1 MDIKMSRFSFINL
14 LNEGDTS
21 DDFHKE
27 HKLRT
32 EHTSFKHRRIAES
45 EIVKPKSRFTFA
57 DFLKSQNAEPTEEID
72 NTDYN
77 EIDDLVHT
85 EDELDDVKK
94 PTDLD
99 DNEIDDLVHTED
111 ELDNS
116 NDVDNAEVETKV
128 EVLKSQNAEPT
139 EEIDNTDYNE
149 IDDLVHTEDELDDV
163 KKPTNLDD
171 NEIDDLDDTEDDLDN
186 SNDVDNAEV
195 ETKVEVLKPVEI
207 GQEKSIQ
214 ADLLN
219 NYAKIDDLDK
229 IKLNIKIV
237 DPKTN
242 EETELNTPN
251 VLDKLDKP
259 LTVKVIEP
267 EEKPK
272 QEVDIE
278 IAKPEETNVEVKS
291 SDDVTLETSQPP
303 TA

>member
-1 MDIKMSRFSFINL
+1 MSRFSFINL

-57 DFLKSQNAEPTEEID
+57 DFLKSQSTEPAEEID
-72 NTDYN
+72 NVDYN
-77 EIDDLVHT
+77 EIDN
-85 EDELDDVKK
+85 
-94 PTDLD
+94 LD
-99 DNEIDDLVHTED
+99 DNEID
-111 ELDNS
+111 N
-116 NDVDNAEVETKV
+116 
-128 EVLKSQNAEPT
+128 
-139 EEIDNTDYNE
+139 
-149 IDDLVHTEDELDDV
+149 LVHTEDELDDV

-171 NEIDDLDDTEDDLDN
+171 NEIDNTGYNEIDDLVHTEDELDN
-186 SNDVDNAEV
+186 SNDADNAEV

-267 EEKPK
+267 EEKSK

-278 IAKPEETNVEVKS
+278 IAKPEETSVEVKS
-291 SDDVTLETSQPP
+291 SDDVTLETNDTVMS
-303 TA
+303 TDTSDDAEDTSEETNAEETNAEETSINKDETKDTLNVEETK

>member
-1 MDIKMSRFSFINL
+1 MGKFSFINL
-14 LNEGDTS
+14 LSEGNTS

-27 HKLRT
+27 RKLEA
-32 EHTSFKHRRIAES
+32 EHTSFKRRRIAES
-45 EIVKPKSRFTFA
+45 EIVKPGSRFTFA
-57 DFLKSQNAEPTEEID
+57 DFLKSQNVELTEPAEEID
-72 NTDYN
+72 NVDYN
-77 EIDDLVHT
+77 EIDDL
-85 EDELDDVKK
+85 DDNEIDNVDYNEID
-94 PTDLD
+94 DLD
-99 DNEIDDLVHTED
+99 DNEIDNV
-111 ELDNS
+111 
-116 NDVDNAEVETKV
+116 
-128 EVLKSQNAEPT
+128 
-139 EEIDNTDYNE
+139 DYNE
-149 IDDLVHTEDELDDV
+149 IDNVDYNEID
-163 KKPTNLDD
+163 NLDD
-171 NEIDDLDDTEDDLDN
+171 NEDDLDN

-219 NYAKIDDLDK
+219 NYVKIDDLDK

-278 IAKPEETNVEVKS
+278 IAKPEETSVEVKS
-291 SDDVTLETSQPP
+291 YDDVTLETNDTVMS
-303 TA
+303 TDTSDDAEDTSEETNVEETNVEETSINKDETKDTLNVEETK

>member
-1 MDIKMSRFSFINL
+1 MSRFSFINL

-27 HKLRT
+27 HKLET

-57 DFLKSQNAEPTEEID
+57 DFLKSQNAEPTDLDDNSALEEID
-72 NTDYN
+72 NVDYN
-77 EIDDLVHT
+77 EID
-85 EDELDDVKK
+85 K
-94 PTDLD
+94 LD
-99 DNEIDDLVHTED
+99 DNEIDNV
-111 ELDNS
+111 
-116 NDVDNAEVETKV
+116 
-128 EVLKSQNAEPT
+128 
-139 EEIDNTDYNE
+139 DYNE

-171 NEIDDLDDTEDDLDN
+171 NEIDELDDTEDDLDN

-242 EETELNTPN
+242 EETELHTPD

-278 IAKPEETNVEVKS
+278 IAKPEETSVEVKS
-291 SDDVTLETSQPP
+291 SDDVTLETNDTVMNMDTSDDAED
-303 TA
+303 TSEETNVEETSINKDETKDTLNVEETK

>member
-1 MDIKMSRFSFINL
+1 MSRFSFINL
-14 LNEGDTS
+14 LNEGDTF

-27 HKLRT
+27 HKLET

-45 EIVKPKSRFTFA
+45 EIAKPRSKFTFA
-57 DFLKSQNAEPTEEID
+57 DFLKSQSAEPAEEID
-72 NTDYN
+72 NTDYKEIDNLDVN
-77 EIDDLVHT
+77 EIDDL
-85 EDELDDVKK
+85 D
-94 PTDLD
+94 
-99 DNEIDDLVHTED
+99 HTED

-116 NDVDNAEVETKV
+116 NDA
-128 EVLKSQNAEPT
+128 
-139 EEIDNTDYNE
+139 
-149 IDDLVHTEDELDDV
+149 
-163 KKPTNLDD
+163 
-171 NEIDDLDDTEDDLDN
+171 
-186 SNDVDNAEV
+186 DNAEV

-242 EETELNTPN
+242 VETELHTPN

-267 EEKPK
+267 KEKPK
-272 QEVDIE
+272 QEMDIE
-278 IAKPEETNVEVKS
+278 ISKPEETSVEVKS
-291 SDDVTLETSQPP
+291 SDDVTLETKDTVVNTNTSNAAENILEE
-303 TA
+303 TNVEETSIDKDETKDTLNVEETK

>member
-1 MDIKMSRFSFINL
+1 MSRFSFINL

-57 DFLKSQNAEPTEEID
+57 DFLKSQNAESTDLDDNSALEEID
-72 NTDYN
+72 NVDYN
-77 EIDDLVHT
+77 EIDDL
-85 EDELDDVKK
+85 
-94 PTDLD
+94 D
-99 DNEIDDLVHTED
+99 DNEIDNIDYNEIDNTNYNEIDDLDHTEDDLDYNED

-116 NDVDNAEVETKV
+116 NDA
-128 EVLKSQNAEPT
+128 
-139 EEIDNTDYNE
+139 
-149 IDDLVHTEDELDDV
+149 
-163 KKPTNLDD
+163 
-171 NEIDDLDDTEDDLDN
+171 
-186 SNDVDNAEV
+186 DNAEV

-278 IAKPEETNVEVKS
+278 IAKPEETSVEVKS
-291 SDDVTLETSQPP
+291 SDDVTLETNDTVMNTDASDDADD
-303 TA
+303 TLEETNVEENNVEETSINKDETKDTLNVEETK

>member
-1 MDIKMSRFSFINL
+1 MGKFSFINL
-14 LNEGDTS
+14 LSEGNTS

-27 HKLRT
+27 RKLEA
-32 EHTSFKHRRIAES
+32 EHTSFKRRRIAES
-45 EIVKPKSRFTFA
+45 EIVKPVSRFTFA
-57 DFLKSQNAEPTEEID
+57 DFLKSQNVELTEPAEEIDNVDYNEIDDLDDNEID

-77 EIDDLVHT
+77 EID
-85 EDELDDVKK
+85 
-94 PTDLD
+94 
-99 DNEIDDLVHTED
+99 
-111 ELDNS
+111 
-116 NDVDNAEVETKV
+116 
-128 EVLKSQNAEPT
+128 
-139 EEIDNTDYNE
+139 
-149 IDDLVHTEDELDDV
+149 
-163 KKPTNLDD
+163 NLDD
-171 NEIDDLDDTEDDLDN
+171 NEDDLDN

-278 IAKPEETNVEVKS
+278 IAKPEEPSVEVKS
-291 SDDVTLETSQPP
+291 SDDVTLETNDTVMS
-303 TA
+303 TDTSDDAEDTSEETNVEETK

>member
-1 MDIKMSRFSFINL
+1 MGKFSFINL
-14 LNEGDTS
+14 LSEGNTS

-27 HKLRT
+27 HKLET
-32 EHTSFKHRRIAES
+32 EHTSFKHRRITES

-57 DFLKSQNAEPTEEID
+57 DFLKSQSAESTDLDDNSALEEIDNVDYNEIDNLDGNEID

-77 EIDDLVHT
+77 EIDDLDHT

-99 DNEIDDLVHTED
+99 D
-111 ELDNS
+111 
-116 NDVDNAEVETKV
+116 
-128 EVLKSQNAEPT
+128 
-139 EEIDNTDYNE
+139 
-149 IDDLVHTEDELDDV
+149 V
-163 KKPTNLDD
+163 KKPTDLDD
-171 NEIDDLDDTEDDLDN
+171 NEDDLDN

-237 DPKTN
+237 DPKTS

-278 IAKPEETNVEVKS
+278 IAKPEETIVEVKS
-291 SDDVTLETSQPP
+291 SDDVTLETNDTVMS
-303 TA
+303 TDTSDDAEDTSEETNVEETSINKDETKDTLNVEETK

>member
-1 MDIKMSRFSFINL
+1 MGKFSFINL
-14 LNEGDTS
+14 LSEGNTS

-27 HKLRT
+27 RKLEA
-32 EHTSFKHRRIAES
+32 EHTSFKRRRIAES
-45 EIVKPKSRFTFA
+45 EIVKPVSRFTFA
-57 DFLKSQNAEPTEEID
+57 DFLKSQNVELTEPAEEID
-72 NTDYN
+72 NVDYN
-77 EIDDLVHT
+77 EIDDL
-85 EDELDDVKK
+85 
-94 PTDLD
+94 D
-99 DNEIDDLVHTED
+99 DN
-111 ELDNS
+111 
-116 NDVDNAEVETKV
+116 
-128 EVLKSQNAEPT
+128 
-139 EEIDNTDYNE
+139 
-149 IDDLVHTEDELDDV
+149 
-163 KKPTNLDD
+163 
-171 NEIDDLDDTEDDLDN
+171 EDDLDN

-251 VLDKLDKP
+251 VLGKLDKP

-278 IAKPEETNVEVKS
+278 IAKPEETSVEVKS
-291 SDDVTLETSQPP
+291 SDDVTLETNDTVMS
-303 TA
+303 TDTSDDAEDTSEETNVEEISNDNDEVKDTSNVEETK

>member
-57 DFLKSQNAEPTEEID
+57 DFLKSQNAESTDLDDNSALEEIDNVDYNEID

-77 EIDDLVHT
+77 EINNLNDAEDDLNDAEDDNVDHT
-85 EDELDDVKK
+85 ED
-94 PTDLD
+94 DL
-99 DNEIDDLVHTED
+99 
-111 ELDNS
+111 
-116 NDVDNAEVETKV
+116 
-128 EVLKSQNAEPT
+128 
-139 EEIDNTDYNE
+139 DYNE
-149 IDDLVHTEDELDDV
+149 DDA
-163 KKPTNLDD
+163 K
-171 NEIDDLDDTEDDLDN
+171 DDLDN

-278 IAKPEETNVEVKS
+278 IAKPEETSVEVKS

>member
-1 MDIKMSRFSFINL
+1 MSRFSFINL

-57 DFLKSQNAEPTEEID
+57 DFLKSQSTEPTEEID
-72 NTDYN
+72 NVDYNEIDDLDDNEIDNVDYN

-85 EDELDDVKK
+85 ED
-94 PTDLD
+94 
-99 DNEIDDLVHTED
+99 
-111 ELDNS
+111 
-116 NDVDNAEVETKV
+116 
-128 EVLKSQNAEPT
+128 
-139 EEIDNTDYNE
+139 
-149 IDDLVHTEDELDDV
+149 
-163 KKPTNLDD
+163 
-171 NEIDDLDDTEDDLDN
+171 DLDN
-186 SNDVDNAEV
+186 SNDADNAEV

-242 EETELNTPN
+242 EETELHTPD

-278 IAKPEETNVEVKS
+278 IAKPEETSVEVKS
-291 SDDVTLETSQPP
+291 SDDVTLETNDTVMSTDTSDDAEDTSEENNVEENNVEETPIDKDE
-303 TA
+303 TKDTLNVEETK